1 MSVSEWSDRSR
12 VLTKEYSDLPGPW
25 RTERAPYLRDPMD
38 AFKLRYVNRITLC
51 FATQVGKTEVL
62 FNTLGYAIDQDP
74 GPGIIA
80 YPTDTLAKDIGK
92 GRVRSFINSCLPLL
106 DKLNTDKTEAQ
117 RLYFTG
123 VEIAIVGGNSPSQLA
138 SRPARYIWFD
148 EADKFPLKSGNDANP
163 FELASERTKTFHS
176 RKEVMVSSPTYED
189 GHIWQSWISADA
201 RYRYFV
207 PCPHC
212 KGYQVMLF
220 PNIKWPE
227 ELNSLPP
234 AERKKRVTD
243 ESWYQCEYCGA
254 KIYDLDKRY
263 MLARGQWQQVEYNQ
277 QTERWEETKNIV
289 KRPRHMAFN
298 ISTIYS
304 PWKRFGDVAEKFL
317 ETKDKPEKLQS
328 FVNGWLGEPWVFQS
342 ARMRSDIVMEKQLDY
357 ERGTVPEGAL
367 ILTAFVDVQKDHF
380 WWSVRAWGEGMTSWL
395 IDYGGGPGICETWA
409 DIEDILNREYEQPV
423 TGQLFRVYF
432 ALIDSGYKASEVYDF
447 CQEHPGLTAPSKG
460 LDETSARGIPYRVG
474 TIDKMG
480 YTDLKLYL
488 LDTEFY
494 KDFVFGRLNKEAGVR
509 GSWNIFK
516 DCPREYANQVCS
528 EHKVKEFNRK
538 GAEKEYYKKIH
549 EGLDNHMLDCEVG
562 NLAAAEIAGIRSMRA
577 GYEEE
582 NY

>member
-1 MSVSEWSDRSR
+1 
-12 VLTKEYSDLPGPW
+12 
-25 RTERAPYLRDPMD
+25 
-38 AFKLRYVNRITLC
+38 
-51 FATQVGKTEVL
+51 
-62 FNTLGYAIDQDP
+62 
-74 GPGIIA
+74 
-80 YPTDTLAKDIGK
+80 
-92 GRVRSFINSCLPLL
+92 
-106 DKLNTDKTEAQ
+106 
-117 RLYFTG
+117 
-123 VEIAIVGGNSPSQLA
+123 
-138 SRPARYIWFD
+138 
-148 EADKFPLKSGNDANP
+148 
-163 FELASERTKTFHS
+163 
-176 RKEVMVSSPTYED
+176 
-189 GHIWQSWISADA
+189 
-201 RYRYFV
+201 
-207 PCPHC
+207 
-212 KGYQVMLF
+212 MLF

-243 ESWYQCEYCGA
+243 ESWYQCEFCGD

-277 QTERWEETKNIV
+277 QTERWEEAKNIV

-357 ERGTVPEGAL
+357 ERGTVPVGAL

-395 IDYGGGPGICETWA
+395 VDYGGGPGICETWA
-409 DIEDILNREYEQPV
+409 DIEDVLDREYEQPS
-423 TGQLFRVYF
+423 TGQTFRVYF
-432 ALIDSGYKASEVYDF
+432 ALVDSGYKASEVYDF

-494 KDFVFGRLNKEAGVR
+494 KDFVFGRLNKEAGER

-516 DCPREYANQVCS
+516 DCPREYADQVCS
-528 EHKVKEFNRK
+528 EHKVKEFNKK
-538 GAEKEYYKKIH
+538 GVGKEYYKLIH

-562 NLAAAEIAGIRSMRA
+562 NIAAAEIAGIRSMRA
-577 GYEEE
+577 DGGEEE
-582 NY
+582 Y